1 MISDVNTIN
10 KVIKFIE
17 TMPSPFPI
25 PVLNLEYSDTGFKI
39 YHMEVIKEGV

>member
-17 TMPSPFPI
+17 IMPSPFPI
-25 PVLNLEYSDTGFKI
+25 PVLHLEYSDAGLKI
-39 YHMEVIKEGV
+39 YQMEVIKEGV